1 MTEIGPT
8 NDGRFWYGYD
18 YTGTPGAE
26 YQISVDAGATVTDS
40 ELRFVNFWAQEEY
53 TPTDIATQVETAIIT
68 EGDGQAVLQAIADKI
83 GNENL
88 SAAAVASAVRTNLS
102 VELAR
107 IDQPISSRATPG
119 DLTTITAAEIWEYTT
134 RTLTESSGGGGG

>member
-1 MTEIGPT
+1 MKTTFIPPIISKILGLKNAAGTTINPATE
-8 NDGRFWYGYD
+8 
-18 YTGTPGAE
+18 E
-26 YQISVDAGATVTDS
+26 S
-40 ELRFVNFWAQEEY
+40 
-53 TPTDIATQVETAIIT
+53 
-68 EGDGQAVLQAIADKI
+68 LQAIADKI